1 VFCFYLFNKMSV
13 PKEHKRYSFDGDVVH
28 IELTDDGYMPPETAR
43 YYIKTRTATQD
54 QSVVGG
60 YCGIRDFDAYISPT
74 KYKAYRNNLP
84 NRNGAPYDYVPYMKR
99 RHEIPCGR
107 PVGNMD
113 GSIAKQTNNV
123 EDAPVSDHQRT
134 SEQQP
139 RNSYESRKSSI
150 KQPYPA
156 EDLRNSNEYKR
167 SSMKDSVEKSR
178 NSYVADRVSAVGQ
191 LSGKETGNSR
201 PLSIDHTTTE
211 NKEQENH
218 SRRSSVN
225 QNNHTTDNNRN
236 SAASNRNSAD
246 NNRNSA
252 GSNRVSTGS
261 NRNSADNNRN
271 SAGSN
276 RVSTGSNN

>member
-1 VFCFYLFNKMSV
+1 MGVVVCVFCLYIFKEMSV

-28 IELTDDGYMPPETAR
+28 IELTEEGFMPPETAR
-43 YYIKTRTATQD
+43 YYNKTRTATQD

-123 EDAPVSDHQRT
+123 EAAP
-134 SEQQP
+134 EEQP
-139 RNSYESRKSSI
+139 RNSYESRKSSM
-150 KQPYPA
+150 KQPYPV
-156 EDLRNSNEYKR
+156 EDLRN

-178 NSYVADRVSAVGQ
+178 NSYVADRKSAVGQ
-191 LSGKETGNSR
+191 LPGKETGNSR
-201 PLSIDHTTTE
+201 PLSVDHSTAE
-211 NKEQENH
+211 NKEHENH

-225 QNNHTTDNNRN
+225 QNNHT
-236 SAASNRNSAD
+236 AD
-246 NNRNSA
+246 S
-252 GSNRVSTGS
+252 
-261 NRNSADNNRN
+261 NRN